1 MTHLCWI
8 CSDKSRHLL
17 NKMLGGKIDPRWEE
31 HSKCGRDFPSIPCI
45 LPPLFLLCLEPDV
58 LPPFDHLVQL
68 LCSLFSNL
76 PFHHFPVIKV
86 ERAQPSDKHVNL
98 HAEEGQDE
106 VPLSAVVLHHVV
118 VVVHHSLVPWDRSL
132 VKCSC
137 ARAKWY
143 NVGPGVWRMITCW
156 SACKFRGDTANISW
170 KRCNRPSF

>member
-1 MTHLCWI
+1 MNRYFQFKLKHTIYISQETSQLKKIIMIYLCWI

-76 PFHHFPVIKV
+76 PFHHFP
-86 ERAQPSDKHVNL
+86 SNS
-98 HAEEGQDE
+98 GQH
-106 VPLSAVVLHHVV
+106 L
-118 VVVHHSLVPWDRSL
+118 
-132 VKCSC
+132 
-137 ARAKWY
+137 
-143 NVGPGVWRMITCW
+143 I
-156 SACKFRGDTANISW
+156 ISGQGLISRE
-170 KRCNRPSF
+170 KKTILPN